1 MASNKV
7 IYRVARTRD
16 ELEGVYALVYKE
28 YLRRGYIPKGYSNN
42 LRLSLY
48 NALPDTTTFIAKQQR
63 TLAATVT
70 LVPDSKLGILMDK
83 LYKNEVDVLRSQGRR
98 VAEVSQLAINSAFFP
113 QGLFSMFN
121 FNKLIFLFKLFRQ
134 VLDYAF
140 FVEKLTDLCIAFNPR
155 HQHLYR
161 FLQFEQIGGLKYYGA
176 FHSPAIAMHLDLTRV
191 QEKAKK
197 RKGLYKIFF
206 SGKPDLSAFKGKYH
220 ITPEDLEY
228 FFIKKSDIFKK
239 ASKVELGALKC
250 YYPPDA
256 FSALIKKISARP

>member
-1 MASNKV
+1 MTPNKI

-16 ELEGVYALVYKE
+16 ELEEVYALVYKE
-28 YLRRGYIPKGYSNN
+28 YLRRGYIPKGYTND

-63 TLAATVT
+63 ALAATVT

-83 LYKNEVDVLRSQGRR
+83 LYKKEVDALRNQGRR

-140 FVEKLTDLCIAFNPR
+140 FIGKVTDLCIAFNPR
-155 HQHLYR
+155 HQYLYR
-161 FLQFEQIGGLKYYGA
+161 FLQFEQMGELKYYGA
-176 FHSPAIAMHLDLTRV
+176 FHSPAIAMHLDLATV

-206 SGKPDLSAFKGKYH
+206 SGKADPFAFKGKYR

-239 ASKVELGALKC
+239 ASKTQLDALKC

-256 FSALIKKISARP
+256 FSALVKKIRARP